1 MVGCGTE
8 NRSERLR
15 RVVVAISMVV
25 TVAVVVVDVT
35 VRHGF
40 LVERTCST
48 VTSAPEAHAH
58 DATGWATSTA
68 STRAHTAAAAH
79 RRPPTDPPRR
89 ATQAYDCPSSRAT
102 LARTALTTG
111 ST

>member
-1 MVGCGTE
+1 
-8 NRSERLR
+8 
-15 RVVVAISMVV
+15 MVV

-58 DATGWATSTA
+58 DATS
-68 STRAHTAAAAH
+68 
-79 RRPPTDPPRR
+79 
-89 ATQAYDCPSSRAT
+89 
-102 LARTALTTG
+102 
-111 ST
+111 

>member
-1 MVGCGTE
+1 M
-8 NRSERLR
+8 
-15 RVVVAISMVV
+15 VAISMVV

-79 RRPPTDPPRR
+79 RRPPTDPPPRH
-89 ATQAYDCPSSRAT
+89 SSLRLSFVSRHVSQNSVNNRLHAAH
-102 LARTALTTG
+102 LP
-111 ST
+111 

>member
-1 MVGCGTE
+1 VVGCGTE

-68 STRAHTAAAAH
+68 STRVHTAAAAH
-79 RRPPTDPPRR
+79 RRPPTDPPPAAPLKPTTVLR
-89 ATQAYDCPSSRAT
+89 
-102 LARTALTTG
+102 LAPR
-111 ST
+111 